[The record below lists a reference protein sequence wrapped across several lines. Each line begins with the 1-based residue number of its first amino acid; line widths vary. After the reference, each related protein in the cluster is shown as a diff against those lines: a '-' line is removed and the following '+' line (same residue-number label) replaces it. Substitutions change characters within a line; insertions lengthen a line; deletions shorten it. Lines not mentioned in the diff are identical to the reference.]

1 LLTCATRIGAATVN
15 EAVVEQFAGTRA
27 QLDAACALL
36 ISPTPEV
43 LDRCAVLL
51 ESAGRQMTECQAQI
65 AGLRGDP
72 TAIEGAWRVRLS
84 FLKVGKLLANAA
96 RFHSDWMSVRGTLT
110 GGYTDRGE
118 PAPVRHARRIWI
130 EA

>member
-1 LLTCATRIGAATVN
+1 MIEHFADTRTQI
-15 EAVVEQFAGTRA
+15 
-27 QLDAACALL
+27 DAACALL

-51 ESAGRQMTECQAQI
+51 ESASRHMAECQPQL

-72 TAIEGAWRVRLS
+72 AAIEGAWRVRLS
-84 FLKVGKLLANAA
+84 FLKAGKLLANAA
-96 RFHSDWMSVRGTLT
+96 RLHSDWTSIRGALT

-118 PAPVRHARRIWI
+118 PAPVR
-130 EA
+130 

>member
-1 LLTCATRIGAATVN
+1 MI
-15 EAVVEQFAGTRA
+15 EQFADTRA
-27 QLDAACALL
+27 QLDEACALL

-51 ESAGRQMTECQAQI
+51 ESAGRRMAECQPQLAE
-65 AGLRGDP
+65 LRGDP
-72 TAIEGAWRVRLS
+72 AAIEGAWRVRRS
-84 FLKVGKLLANAA
+84 FLKAGKLLANAA
-96 RFHSDWMSVRGTLT
+96 RFHSDWTSIRGALT

-118 PAPVRHARRIWI
+118 PAPVRHAGRIWL